1 MLKNSFKIMVY
12 MKRNYQHSKWTS
24 VDKVEGW
31 RHFEVI
37 NINKKTKELE
47 LFSVCKKK
55 IKVTVGESDLQDR
68 NKWLPS
74 WRILEKADD

>member
-1 MLKNSFKIMVY
+1 MQ
-12 MKRNYQHSKWTS
+12 RDYQHSKWTS
-24 VDKVEGW
+24 VDKVKGW

-37 NINKKTKELE
+37 NVNKKTNELE

-55 IKVTVGESDLQDR
+55 LKVTVHESELRDR

-74 WRILEKADD
+74 WKVLENIDGK

>member
-1 MLKNSFKIMVY
+1 
-12 MKRNYQHSKWTS
+12 
-24 VDKVEGW
+24 VEGW

-37 NINKKTKELE
+37 NVNKKTKELE

-55 IKVTVGESDLQDR
+55 IKVTVNESDLQDR

-74 WRILEKADD
+74 WRILEKADEK